1 VNKFQYMLAP
11 LEDITSN
18 ALRTVCFNHGADI
31 TFTELARVDALARK
45 NKSTWERVVQEDE
58 TPTVIQL
65 LGSKEESF
73 KKFFKMFEPKNGFLG
88 FNLNMGCSSPRV
100 IKMGQGCALMKR
112 IAKSQ
117 NLVNLIKDN
126 GYPVSIKMR
135 LGLNKFEKQKKSY
148 INLINNTDAD
158 FFIVHARH
166 GAQTLDDSADM
177 SVFSECVAT
186 GKDVIA
192 NGDITTSEQVEQ
204 LKSIGLKGVM
214 IGRAAVMN
222 PEIFAKL
229 KGLDCVGLEAIKKE
243 FIELTEKYNEPSR
256 YKENVLKWMK

>member
-1 VNKFQYMLAP
+1 MNKFQYMLAP
-11 LEDITSN
+11 LEDITGN
-18 ALRTVCFNHGADI
+18 AFRTVCFNHGADI

-45 NKSTWERVVQEDE
+45 NKSTWERVVQKDE

-65 LGSKEESF
+65 LGSKDESF
-73 KKFFKMFEPKNGFLG
+73 KKFFKLFEPKKGFLG

-100 IKMGQGCALMKR
+100 VQMGQGCALMKR
-112 IAKSQ
+112 VAKSQ
-117 NLVNLIKDN
+117 KIVQLIKDQ

-135 LGLNKFEKQKKSY
+135 LGLNKFEKQKKIY

-166 GAQTLDDSADM
+166 GAQTLDDPADM
-177 SVFSECVAT
+177 SVYSDCVET
-186 GKDVIA
+186 GKEIIA
-192 NGDITTSEQVEQ
+192 NGDIKTSKQVEK

-222 PEIFAKL
+222 PSVFAKL
-229 KGLDCVGLEAIKKE
+229 KGNDCVEIEAIKKE
-243 FIELTEKYNEPSR
+243 FIELSEKYNEPLR
-256 YKENVLKWMK
+256 YRENVLKWMK